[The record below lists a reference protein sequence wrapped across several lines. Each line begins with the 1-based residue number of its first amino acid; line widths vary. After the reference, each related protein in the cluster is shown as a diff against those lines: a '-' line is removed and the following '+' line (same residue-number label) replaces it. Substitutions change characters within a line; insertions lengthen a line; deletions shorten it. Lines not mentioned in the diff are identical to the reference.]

1 MKKKFEDGML
11 EIVNSLID
19 LKEKEIANCI
29 IHDLSEIIEK
39 TNLVHATLM
48 VEDENEIK
56 YIRLNPYIKDGN
68 DIDQNTICYI
78 ENGFIFFN
86 NKEKKLYFDFDEKKY
101 FLFDKKTM
109 KSEIVNIVGY
119 IDIVIVN

>member
-39 TNLVHATLM
+39 TNFMQH
-48 VEDENEIK
+48 
-56 YIRLNPYIKDGN
+56 
-68 DIDQNTICYI
+68 
-78 ENGFIFFN
+78 
-86 NKEKKLYFDFDEKKY
+86 
-101 FLFDKKTM
+101 
-109 KSEIVNIVGY
+109 
-119 IDIVIVN
+119 